1 MTTYTA
7 ADRYISSRTNL
18 PTSLS
23 SVEISAEFSAKVRAQ
38 SFFSA
43 RVAEA
48 SMLERLRDISDS
60 YSRGET
66 NLAQARTDAKLMLA
80 KSGFGYVPSGKSG
93 MPDLGSTARLD
104 LILRQNSGMA
114 HAVGQREVSLDPDI
128 VERFPY
134 FRYIARDGARSS
146 HSVLDNL
153 VLPKTDPFWHTH
165 TPPWDFNCRCGIED
179 CDAEEAAQYGVDKA
193 VDRGDGSYALSVN
206 GTPVNLMPN
215 ASGYEFDVN
224 EALGSCDLSRIKSP
238 DARRVVH
245 SELVTMAEKM
255 DDGLTLRGA
264 GAARLGELTVEAPD
278 NIPEIKAAF
287 QRVYDAVDANQEL
300 PTLSVSLGKLL
311 QEHADALG
319 ISPDETAIVFNSQ
332 GTAHYGA
339 KHWKLHHKNTLKP
352 EIAINLLER
361 TIWNHASELSEKVNK
376 KQRKLIF
383 KERDGA
389 AVTTLQKYGEGWIF
403 NIVDSWEV
411 NDDYINQTNPRSK
424 RK

>member
-48 SMLERLRDISDS
+48 SILEKLRDLSDA

-80 KSGFGYVPSGKSG
+80 KSGLGYVPSGTSDLS
-93 MPDLGSTARLD
+93 DLGGTARLD
-104 LILRQNSGMA
+104 LILRQNSAMA

-146 HSVLDNL
+146 HAVLDNL

-179 CDAEEAAQYGVDKA
+179 CDAEEAARYGGVDKA
-193 VDRGDGSYALSVN
+193 IDRGDGSYALTVN

-224 EALGSCDLSRIKSP
+224 EALGSCDMSRIKSP
-238 DARRVVH
+238 DARAAVVNAAEIEFGDRLEVKNNVAKVRGIPYPTFADH
-245 SELVTMAEKM
+245 QLPSAREWTDIPVAPTIINHETAMSMIKTGVDVTAADGRKVNLGQALLDHWNAEEDKLTNSVIGRLEHLPWAIDTLEHPRERWDQDTQSVYLQAYDQGKGSKKYRGCM
-255 DDGLTLRGA
+255 VTVTKDGN
-264 GAARLGELTVEAPD
+264 ARTY
-278 NIPEIKAAF
+278 F
-287 QRVYDAVDANQEL
+287 
-300 PTLSVSLGKLL
+300 L
-311 QEHADALG
+311 QEMK
-319 ISPDETAIVFNSQ
+319 AIDKCRKGKS
-332 GTAHYGA
+332 H
-339 KHWKLHHKNTLKP
+339 
-352 EIAINLLER
+352 
-361 TIWNHASELSEKVNK
+361 EK
-376 KQRKLIF
+376 F
-383 KERDGA
+383 
-389 AVTTLQKYGEGWIF
+389 
-403 NIVDSWEV
+403 
-411 NDDYINQTNPRSK
+411 
-424 RK
+424 